1 MIDPSLPVQDAVI
14 SALRAHAGLTAIVEQ
29 KIWDKV
35 PTNREADHPYV
46 SLGAEQME
54 PDQNPCGD
62 QYEVWLNIDHWSR
75 KPGRVE
81 AKQMVAAT
89 LDALTAPL
97 TVAGFRVV
105 VQRIDPVQYRPQPD
119 GLTTLGLVPVYWSL
133 VPLP

>member
-14 SALRAHAGLTAIVEQ
+14 AALRAHAGLNAIVGQ
-29 KIWDKV
+29 KVWDKV
-35 PTNREADHPYV
+35 PTNRETEHPYV
-46 SLGAEQME
+46 SLGAEQMDW
-54 PDQNPCGD
+54 DQNPCGD

-81 AKQMVAAT
+81 VKQMVAAT
-89 LDALTAPL
+89 LDALTSRL

-105 VQRIDPVQYRPQPD
+105 IQRMDPVQYRPQPD
-119 GLTTLGLVPVYWSL
+119 GLTTLGIVPAYWSL